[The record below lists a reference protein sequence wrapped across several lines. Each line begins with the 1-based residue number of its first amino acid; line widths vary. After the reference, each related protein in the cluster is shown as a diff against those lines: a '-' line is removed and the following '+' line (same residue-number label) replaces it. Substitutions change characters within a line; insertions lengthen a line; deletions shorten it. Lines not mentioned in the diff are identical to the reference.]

1 MADGWRIALSPLYD
15 HELSMRER
23 QIMDAVH
30 ALGRATVQEVT
41 DRLPDAPTANAVRTM
56 LGNLTKKG
64 YLRQSR
70 DGRRAVYAPR
80 SPRGAA
86 ARRALDRVLS
96 VFYAG
101 SMPDALRAYFSDP
114 RVRLS
119 DDELAEIERLL
130 NSARDRSRN
139 DD

>member
-1 MADGWRIALSPLYD
+1 MSPLHD

-41 DRLPDAPTANAVRTM
+41 DRLPDAPTPNAVRTM
-56 LGNLTKKG
+56 LGNLTRKG
-64 YLRQSR
+64 YLRQRR
-70 DGRRAVYAPR
+70 DGRRSVYASR
-80 SPRGAA
+80 SSRGAA

-96 VFYAG
+96 VFFAG
-101 SMPDALRAYFSDP
+101 SMPDALRVYFSDP
-114 RVRLS
+114 RVQLS
-119 DDELAEIERLL
+119 DEELAEIERLL
-130 NSARDRSRN
+130 KSARKRSRG